1 MCRPKDAI
9 RAMKKRLNGN
19 RNYREVMLVLTVST
33 KGARCDAKIINLM
46 ASVLLLSTSTCL
58 GVLDR

>member
-1 MCRPKDAI
+1 
-9 RAMKKRLNGN
+9 MKKRLNGN

-58 GVLDR
+58 DVLDR